1 MLLVLGQIGVV
12 LELGQVLVLI
22 GVAGLIGVVPEL
34 EQVVKRLVP
43 GLIDVVVPGPEV
55 EILKVPGQ
63 IVLKLWRPDFL
74 VPPWHWVESD
84 VVR

>member
-1 MLLVLGQIGVV
+1 M
-12 LELGQVLVLI
+12 GQVPVLI

-63 IVLKLWRPDFL
+63 IALNLEGVPESLWRPDFL

>member
-1 MLLVLGQIGVV
+1 MLSVPGQIGVV
-12 LELGQVLVLI
+12 LELGQVPV
-22 GVAGLIGVVPEL
+22 LIGVVPEF

-63 IVLKLWRPDFL
+63 IALKLWRPDFL

>member
-1 MLLVLGQIGVV
+1 MLSVPGQIGVV
-12 LELGQVLVLI
+12 LELGQVPVLI
-22 GVAGLIGVVPEL
+22 GVA
-34 EQVVKRLVP
+34 

-63 IVLKLWRPDFL
+63 IALNLEGVPESLWRPDFL